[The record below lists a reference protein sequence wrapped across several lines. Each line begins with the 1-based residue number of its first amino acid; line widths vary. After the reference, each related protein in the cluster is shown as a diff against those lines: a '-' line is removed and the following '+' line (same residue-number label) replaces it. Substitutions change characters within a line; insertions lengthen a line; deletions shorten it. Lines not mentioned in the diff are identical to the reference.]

1 MELYDNLDAIEQ
13 HLFRYQIK
21 EAGTLLTAATDHFAG
36 LIKGWPAS
44 GIKEL
49 ENVLGIIMNGMEN
62 ADYLLVADVLHFELK
77 PLIRRTL
84 A

>member
-21 EAGTLLTAATDHFAG
+21 EAGALLAETTGHLAG
-36 LIKGWPAS
+36 LLEGWPPA
-44 GIKEL
+44 GIKDLQE
-49 ENVLGIIMNGMEN
+49 VLGVIMNGMQN

-77 PLIRRTL
+77 PLLRRSM

>member
-1 MELYDNLDAIEQ
+1 MELYDNIDALEQ

-21 EAGTLLTAATDHFAG
+21 EAAALLAQTTDHLAG
-36 LIKGWPAS
+36 LLAGWPPA
-44 GIKEL
+44 GIQDLQE
-49 ENVLGIIMNGMEN
+49 VLGVIMNGMQN

-77 PLIRRTL
+77 PLLRRSM

>member
-1 MELYDNLDAIEQ
+1 MELYENIDAIEQ
-13 HLFRYQIK
+13 HLFRYHIK
-21 EAGTLLTAATDHFAG
+21 DASALIAETTGHITGLLQ
-36 LIKGWPAS
+36 GWPPS

-49 ENVLGIIMNGMEN
+49 QNVLGIMMSGMEN

-77 PLIRRTL
+77 PLLRRSL

>member
-21 EAGTLLTAATDHFAG
+21 EAGALLAETTGHLVELLA
-36 LIKGWPAS
+36 GWPPA
-44 GIKEL
+44 GIKDLQE
-49 ENVLGIIMNGMEN
+49 VLGVIMNGMQN

-77 PLIRRTL
+77 PLLRRSM

>member
-21 EAGTLLTAATDHFAG
+21 EAGTMLAETTDHIAG
-36 LIKGWPAS
+36 LVKGWPVS

-49 ENVLGIIMNGMEN
+49 QNVLGAIMNGMEN

-77 PLIRRTL
+77 PLIRRSL